1 MGNGTIYKRG
11 NSWCVGF
18 TVNGRRVRETV
29 GPNKKIAQKVLSLRM
44 TQVLE
49 NRYFPP
55 NRQVGRMPFNEFV
68 QMYLERVVSLMKS
81 IRTERNRV
89 KRWVKDLGMRPIGQI
104 TRAQIESWRR
114 EKMSR
119 CKPATIN
126 RDLSRLRHMLNI
138 AVEWELLEESPMQGI
153 KFLRENNARTRYLSL
168 EECQRLIASCM
179 APHIRA
185 MVSVALHSGMRLGEI
200 LNLRWRDLDFASG
213 FILVRD
219 SKNGESRHVP
229 MDTILFA
236 LFRAYPRRVGADLVF
251 SSSSGGRIVDVRTG
265 FLNSCKRAGIADL
278 HFHDLRHTFASQ
290 FVMAGGDLYILKE
303 ILGHKSLTMTQR
315 YAHLSPTYKIKA
327 IDRINTLWAGATP
340 QASTSE
346 VLPENSSVTAASH
359 PAYEDTPV
367 PAQTLTT
374 RVWPYKEDGGPA
386 DGTGTGP

>member
-18 TVNGRRVRETV
+18 TMNGRRVRETV
-29 GPNKKIAQKVLSLRM
+29 GPSKKVAEKVLSLRM
-44 TQVLE
+44 TEVLE

-55 NRQVGRMPFNEFV
+55 NRQLGRMPFNEFAET
-68 QMYLERVVSLMKS
+68 YLERVVPLMKS
-81 IRTERNRV
+81 IRTERDRV
-89 KRWVKDLGMRPIGQI
+89 KRWMRQFATRPLGQI
-104 TRAQIESWRR
+104 TRAEIEAWRR
-114 EKMSR
+114 ERMSKCR
-119 CKPATIN
+119 PATIN

-200 LNLRWRDLDFASG
+200 LNLRWYDLDFSSG

-229 MDTILFA
+229 MDATLFA
-236 LFRAYPRRVGADLVF
+236 LFRAYPHRLGTDLVF
-251 SSSSGGRIVDVRTG
+251 SSPAGGHIVDVRTG
-265 FLNSCKRAGIADL
+265 FLNSCKRAGLIDL

-290 FVMAGGDLYILKE
+290 FVMSGGDLYILKE
-303 ILGHKSLTMTQR
+303 ILGHKSITMTQR

-327 IDRINTLWAGATP
+327 IDRMNTVWAGATP

-346 VLPENSSVTAASH
+346 MLPESSSVTAASQALH
-359 PAYEDTPV
+359 QDTP
-367 PAQTLTT
+367 PAFT
-374 RVWPYKEDGGPA
+374 PA
-386 DGTGTGP
+386 TDAALSI

>member
-49 NRYFPP
+49 DRYFPP
-55 NRQVGRMPFNEFV
+55 NRQLGRMPFKDL
-68 QMYLERVVSLMKS
+68 QMYLERAGPLLKS

-89 KRWVKDLGMRPIGQI
+89 LAWAREFGSRPLGQI
-104 TRAQIESWRR
+104 TRTEIEAWRR
-114 EKMSR
+114 ERMSKCR
-119 CKPATIN
+119 PATIN
-126 RDLSRLRHMLNI
+126 CDLSRLRHMLNL

-168 EECQRLIASCM
+168 EESQRLIASCM

-185 MVSVALHSGMRLGEI
+185 LVTVALHSGMRLGEI
-200 LNLRWRDLDFASG
+200 LDLHWYDLDFASG

-229 MDTILFA
+229 MDATLFA
-236 LFRAYPRRVGADLVF
+236 LFRAYPRRPGTDLVF
-251 SSSSGGRIVDVRTG
+251 SSRCGGRIVDVRTG
-265 FLNSCKRAGIADL
+265 FQNACKRAELTDL

-303 ILGHKSLTMTQR
+303 ILGHKSITMTQR
-315 YAHLSPTYKIKA
+315 YAHLSPSYKIKA
-327 IDRINTLWAGATP
+327 IDRMNTLWAGATP

-359 PAYEDTPV
+359 PAYEGTLV
-367 PAQTLTT
+367 RAQARNDAGLTI
-374 RVWPYKEDGGPA
+374 
-386 DGTGTGP
+386 

>member
-1 MGNGTIYKRG
+1 MSGTIYRRG
-11 NSWCVGF
+11 QSWCVGF

-29 GPNKKIAQKVLSLRM
+29 GPNKKIAERVLSLRM

-55 NRQVGRMPFNEFV
+55 NRQLGRMPFKDFA
-68 QMYLERVVSLMKS
+68 QMYLEREGALLKS

-89 KRWVKDLGMRPIGQI
+89 LAWAREFGNRPLGQI
-104 TRAQIESWRR
+104 TRTEIEAWRR
-114 EKMSR
+114 EKMAR
-119 CKPATIN
+119 CRPATIN
-126 RDLSRLRHMLNI
+126 RDLSRLRRMFSL
-138 AVEWELLEESPMQGI
+138 AVEWELLEESPMAGI
-153 KFLRENNARTRYLSL
+153 RFLRENNARTRYLSL

-200 LNLRWRDLDFASG
+200 LNLRWYDLDFSSG

-229 MDTILFA
+229 MDATLFA
-236 LFRAYPRRVGADLVF
+236 LFRAYPHRLGTDLVF
-251 SSSSGGRIVDVRTG
+251 SSPAGGRIVDVRTG
-265 FLNSCKRAGIADL
+265 FLNSCKRAGLIDL

-290 FVMAGGDLYILKE
+290 FVMSGGDLYILKE
-303 ILGHKSLTMTQR
+303 ILGHKSITMTQR

-327 IDRINTLWAGATP
+327 IDRMNTLWAGATP

-346 VLPENSSVTAASH
+346 MLPESSSVTAASQALH
-359 PAYEDTPV
+359 QDTP
-367 PAQTLTT
+367 PAFT
-374 RVWPYKEDGGPA
+374 PA
-386 DGTGTGP
+386 TDAALSI

>member
-1 MGNGTIYKRG
+1 
-11 NSWCVGF
+11 
-18 TVNGRRVRETV
+18 
-29 GPNKKIAQKVLSLRM
+29 
-44 TQVLE
+44 
-49 NRYFPP
+49 
-55 NRQVGRMPFNEFV
+55 MPFNEFAE
-68 QMYLERVVSLMKS
+68 MYLEREGPLLKS

-89 KRWVKDLGMRPIGQI
+89 LAWAREFGNRPLGQI
-104 TRAQIESWRR
+104 TREEIEAWRR
-114 EKMSR
+114 ERMTTSR
-119 CKPATIN
+119 PATIN
-126 RDLSRLRHMLNI
+126 RDLSRLRRMFSL
-138 AVEWELLEESPMQGI
+138 AVEWGLLEESPMQGI

-265 FLNSCKRAGIADL
+265 FFNSCKRAVIADL

-290 FVMAGGDLYILKE
+290 FVLAGGDLYILKE
-303 ILGHKSLTMTQR
+303 ILGHKSLAMTTR
-315 YAHLSPTYKIKA
+315 YSHLSPSYKIKA
-327 IDRINTLWAGATP
+327 IDRMNTLWAGATP
-340 QASTSE
+340 QASASE
-346 VLPENSSVTAASH
+346 VLPENSSVTPASH
-359 PAYEDTPV
+359 AAYKGTLAL
-367 PAQTLTT
+367 AQSRNDAVLTI
-374 RVWPYKEDGGPA
+374 
-386 DGTGTGP
+386 

>member
-18 TVNGRRVRETV
+18 TMNGRRVRETV
-29 GPNKKIAQKVLSLRM
+29 GPNKKVAEKVLSLRM

-55 NRQVGRMPFNEFV
+55 NRQLGRMPFNEFAD
-68 QMYLERVVSLMKS
+68 MYLERVVPLMKS
-81 IRTERNRV
+81 IRTERDRV
-89 KRWVKDLGMRPIGQI
+89 KRWMRQFAPRPLGQI
-104 TRAQIESWRR
+104 TRAEVETWRR
-114 EKMSR
+114 EKMSKCR
-119 CKPATIN
+119 PATIN
-126 RDLSRLRHMLNI
+126 RDLSRLRHMLNL
-138 AVEWELLEESPMQGI
+138 AVEWELLEESSMQGI

-168 EECQRLIASCM
+168 EECQRLIASCI

-185 MVSVALHSGMRLGEI
+185 LVGVALHSGMRLGEI
-200 LNLRWRDLDFASG
+200 LNLRWYDLDFASG

-229 MDTILFA
+229 MDATLSA
-236 LFRAYPRRVGADLVF
+236 LFRAYPHRLGTDLVF
-251 SSSSGGRIVDVRTG
+251 SSSRGGRIVDVRTG
-265 FLNSCKRAGIADL
+265 FQNACKRAELTDL

-303 ILGHKSLTMTQR
+303 ILGQKSITMTQR

-327 IDRINTLWAGATP
+327 IDRMNTLWAGATP

-346 VLPENSSVTAASH
+346 VLPENPSVTAASQ
-359 PAYEDTPV
+359 ATYQDTP
-367 PAQTLTT
+367 PALT
-374 RVWPYKEDGGPA
+374 PA
-386 DGTGTGP
+386 TDAALSI

>member
-1 MGNGTIYKRG
+1 MSGTIYRRG
-11 NSWCVGF
+11 HSWCVGF

-29 GPNKKIAQKVLSLRM
+29 GPNKKIAERVLSLRM

-55 NRQVGRMPFNEFV
+55 NRQLGRMPFKDFA
-68 QMYLERVVSLMKS
+68 QMYLEREGALLKS

-89 KRWVKDLGMRPIGQI
+89 LAWAREFGNRPLGQI
-104 TRAQIESWRR
+104 TRTEIEAWRR
-114 EKMSR
+114 EKMAR
-119 CKPATIN
+119 CRPATIN
-126 RDLSRLRHMLNI
+126 RDLSRLRRMFSL
-138 AVEWELLEESPMQGI
+138 AVEWELLEESPMAGI
-153 KFLRENNARTRYLSL
+153 RFLRENNARTRYLSL

-200 LNLRWRDLDFASG
+200 LNLRWYDLDFSSG

-229 MDTILFA
+229 MDATLFA
-236 LFRAYPRRVGADLVF
+236 LFRAYPHRLGTDLVF
-251 SSSSGGRIVDVRTG
+251 SSPAGGHIVDVRTG
-265 FLNSCKRAGIADL
+265 FLNSCKRAGLIDL

-290 FVMAGGDLYILKE
+290 FVMSGGDLYILKE
-303 ILGHKSLTMTQR
+303 ILGHKSITMTQR

-327 IDRINTLWAGATP
+327 IDRMNTLWAGATP

-346 VLPENSSVTAASH
+346 MLPESSSVTAASQALH
-359 PAYEDTPV
+359 QDTP
-367 PAQTLTT
+367 PAFT
-374 RVWPYKEDGGPA
+374 PA
-386 DGTGTGP
+386 TDAALSI

>member
-18 TVNGRRVRETV
+18 TMNGRRVRETV
-29 GPNKKIAQKVLSLRM
+29 GPNKKVAEKVLSLRM

-55 NRQVGRMPFNEFV
+55 NRQLGRMPFNQFAET
-68 QMYLERVVSLMKS
+68 YLERVVPLMKS

-89 KRWVKDLGMRPIGQI
+89 KRWMRDFTNRPLGQI
-104 TRAQIESWRR
+104 TRAEVEAWRR
-114 EKMSR
+114 EKMSKCR
-119 CKPATIN
+119 PATIN
-126 RDLSRLRHMLNI
+126 RDLSRLRHMLNL
-138 AVEWELLEESPMQGI
+138 AVEWELLEESPMKGM

-168 EECQRLIASCM
+168 EECQRLIASCI

-200 LNLRWRDLDFASG
+200 LDLHWYDLDFASG

-229 MDTILFA
+229 MDATLSA
-236 LFRAYPRRVGADLVF
+236 LFRSYTRRLGTDLVF

-265 FLNSCKRAGIADL
+265 FRNACKRAGLIDL

-303 ILGHKSLTMTQR
+303 ILAHKSITITQR
-315 YAHLSPTYKIKA
+315 YAHLPPTYKIKA
-327 IDRINTLWAGATP
+327 IYRMNTLWAGATP

-346 VLPENSSVTAASH
+346 VL
-359 PAYEDTPV
+359 
-367 PAQTLTT
+367 L
-374 RVWPYKEDGGPA
+374 
-386 DGTGTGP
+386 

>member
-89 KRWVKDLGMRPIGQI
+89 KRWVKDLGIRPIGQI
-104 TRAQIESWRR
+104 TRAEIESWRR

-138 AVEWELLEESPMQGI
+138 AVEWELLEKSPMQGM
-153 KFLRENNARTRYLSL
+153 KFLRENNARTRYLSVD
-168 EECQRLIASCM
+168 ECHRLIDSCM

-185 MVSVALHSGMRLGEI
+185 IVTVALHTGMRLGEI
-200 LNLRWRDLDFASG
+200 LNLRWQDLDFSSG

-219 SKNGESRHVP
+219 SKNGQARQVP
-229 MDTILFA
+229 MDSMISTVL
-236 LFRAYPRRVGADLVF
+236 RSWPRLSDQDIVF
-251 SSSSGGRIVDVRTG
+251 TSVMTGGRIVDIRAG
-265 FLNSCKRAGIADL
+265 FLNSCKRAGITGL

-290 FVMAGGDLYILKE
+290 FVMAGGDIYILKE
-303 ILGHKSLTMTQR
+303 ILGHKSITNSQR

-327 IDRINTLWAGATP
+327 IDRMNTLWAGAKPETN
-340 QASTSE
+340 TSE
-346 VLPENSSVTAASH
+346 ILPEVPSVTVASQ
-359 PAYEDTPV
+359 ATYQDTP
-367 PAQTLTT
+367 PALT
-374 RVWPYKEDGGPA
+374 PA
-386 DGTGTGP
+386 TDAAPSI

>member
-104 TRAQIESWRR
+104 TRAEIESWRR

-138 AVEWELLEESPMQGI
+138 AVEWELLEESPMQGM
-153 KFLRENNARTRYLSL
+153 KFLRENNARTRYLSVG
-168 EECQRLIASCM
+168 ECHRLIDSCM

-185 MVSVALHSGMRLGEI
+185 IVTVALHTGMRLGEI
-200 LNLRWRDLDFASG
+200 LNLRWQDLDFSSG

-219 SKNGESRHVP
+219 SKNGQARQVP
-229 MDTILFA
+229 MDSMISTVL
-236 LFRAYPRRVGADLVF
+236 RSWPRLSDQDIVF
-251 SSSSGGRIVDVRTG
+251 TSVMTGGRIVDIRAG
-265 FLNSCKRAGIADL
+265 FLNSCKRAGITGL

-290 FVMAGGDLYILKE
+290 FVMAGGDIYILKE
-303 ILGHKSLTMTQR
+303 ILGHKSITNSQR

-327 IDRINTLWAGATP
+327 IDRMNTLWAGAKPETN
-340 QASTSE
+340 TSE
-346 VLPENSSVTAASH
+346 ILPEVPSVTVASQ
-359 PAYEDTPV
+359 ATYQDTP
-367 PAQTLTT
+367 PALT
-374 RVWPYKEDGGPA
+374 PA
-386 DGTGTGP
+386 TDAALSI